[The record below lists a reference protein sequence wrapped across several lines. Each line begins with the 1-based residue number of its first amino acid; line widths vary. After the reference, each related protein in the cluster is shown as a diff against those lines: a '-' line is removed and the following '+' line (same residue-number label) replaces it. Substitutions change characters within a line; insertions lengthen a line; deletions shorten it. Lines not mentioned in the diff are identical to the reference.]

1 MEEEEEEEEEV
12 TIEEMLAQ
20 ARQGFS
26 ARGRRHYH
34 TEDDGKKKDI
44 KGNGQSGGKE
54 TGRGQERRANV
65 PSSSNTTNGAG
76 AGAGAGAG
84 GGAGGERSSRKRA
97 NKNRPREESS
107 RRHAKHRHQ
116 QREVVTMSTHEGDE
130 QAPLGQ
136 TKKSSVRD
144 PRFDAGGDGAA
155 AAARYAFLY
164 EEVIP
169 QEVKETRDAA
179 LRVEKKEKKRGKGA
193 NFPRPPPST
202 PFVYGLMQ

>member
-1 MEEEEEEEEEV
+1 MEAMEEE

-44 KGNGQSGGKE
+44 KGKGQSGGKE

-76 AGAGAGAG
+76 AGAGA
-84 GGAGGERSSRKRA
+84 GAGGERSSRKRA

-179 LRVEKKEKKRGKGA
+179 LRVEKKEKKRGKGETS
-193 NFPRPPPST
+193 PRPPST